1 MASAIDMM
9 FGANFSMILDVTFG
23 KLTEHDVQ
31 VDRETF
37 DGCVN
42 EAVFEFMTKQVELM
56 RQTQANPT
64 VPKPRVEKSKTAK
77 PKIATSE
84 IETCKYV
91 LTRGDSKGNA
101 CGKPVKAG
109 ASGCAAHVS
118 KLKSDAAPA
127 EASDAVKSDAV
138 KSDVVKPS
146 KCTFVITK
154 GDRAGTECGATAKVG
169 DKCTTHSKAKAPTEK
184 KNTIPI
190 PRDTSLIPQQA
201 TDTIKL
207 IYNNER
213 DILFD
218 PVSGFVLKSKD
229 ERVVVGHVNVDSTR
243 RLAVPVGDVRD
254 LTSEQIEQI
263 KTAGRFDLDPKYNKV
278 APVEVKKLAK
288 PDASEISDIEDVLN
302 AVEKSGDEDEDDFFD
317 DED

>member
-1 MASAIDMM
+1 MITTVISGSQMASAIDMM
-9 FGANFSMILDVTFG
+9 FGANFSAILDVTFD
-23 KLTEHDVQ
+23 KLIERDVQ

-56 RQTQANPT
+56 RQSQANPT
-64 VPKPRVEKSKTAK
+64 APKPRVEKPKTAK

-109 ASGCAAHVS
+109 ASGCAAHAS

-127 EASDAVKSDAV
+127 EASDVA
-138 KSDVVKPS
+138 KPS

-169 DKCTTHSKAKAPTEK
+169 DKCTTHSKAKAPAEK

-213 DILFD
+213 NILFD

-278 APVEVKKLAK
+278 APVEVKKPAK

-302 AVEKSGDEDEDDFFD
+302 AVEKSCDEEEDDFFE